1 LSVKRALK
9 NRQWK
14 VLMVVA
20 TMVFSALQA
29 AEPEVFAA
37 ELEPLSAKG
46 VFAFYYAPQL
56 TPEDL
61 NWAKRFKTFVSGAV
75 LPASQIRELKRS
87 GLKLFFYEWI
97 TGFYLAKD
105 GEKSTNNSWEASV
118 KKDKPEWL
126 LNPQRPDPG
135 PDGQHRAY
143 YYDPFH
149 PELRL
154 AWAKR
159 LAQTLQDSGY
169 DGVFFDLVGSGSVPR
184 DLLKIYDERHADISY
199 DQAMAGFLRSLKR
212 LRPEALLFTNQGY
225 RIPDSYLAGA
235 DYDLSESL
243 MTSYAW
249 GEQVRIYVEGEG
261 LVEKQESFYRP
272 WEELKQHTE
281 SIAADI
287 RRENPELQIYHLNYV
302 NPLYAPTGRT
312 ETIEGREYPV
322 FRMDIDRPAI
332 YFGYVAAKLWGHE
345 SYSPAPQAM
354 RFGQDDI
361 YFVDLGAPL
370 GDRYEE
376 RDGLV
381 VRYYEKGV
389 VVLNP
394 SGQKQSLDLASR
406 WIPPGVD
413 KLFDCYAGKIQQ
425 GFTVTLNPT
434 VSPASGRTYPAGR
447 VYLYRTP

>member
-1 LSVKRALK
+1 MTVI
-9 NRQWK
+9 
-14 VLMVVA
+14 
-20 TMVFSALQA
+20 SALRA
-29 AEPEVFAA
+29 AECEVFA
-37 ELEPLSAKG
+37 SAVEAAPSKG
-46 VFAFYYAPQL
+46 VFAFYYASQL
-56 TPEDL
+56 TPEEL
-61 NWAKRFKTFVSGAV
+61 SWAKRFNLFVSGAV
-75 LPASQIRELKRS
+75 LPASQIQELKRA
-87 GLKLFFYEWI
+87 GTKLFLYEWI

-105 GEKSTNNSWEASV
+105 GADSTNNAWEPSV
-118 KKDKPEWL
+118 KKTKPQWL
-126 LNPQRPDPG
+126 LNPERPDPG
-135 PDGQHRAY
+135 PDGQNRAY
-143 YYDPFH
+143 YYDPSH
-149 PELRL
+149 PELRFG
-154 AWAKR
+154 WAKR
-159 LAQTLQDSGY
+159 LAQALHDSGY
-169 DGVFFDLVGSGSVPR
+169 DGVFFDLVGSPSVPR

-199 DQAMAGFLRSLKR
+199 DQALAGFLRSLKR
-212 LRPEALLFTNQGY
+212 LRPEALLFANQGY
-225 RIPDSYLAGA
+225 RIPESYLPSA

-249 GEQVRIYVEGEG
+249 GEHVRIYVDGEG

-272 WEELKQHTE
+272 WEELKRHVELIT
-281 SIAADI
+281 ADI
-287 RRENPELQIYHLNYV
+287 RRENPELKIYHLNYV

-322 FRMDIDRPAI
+322 FRMETDRPAI

-361 YFVDLGAPL
+361 YFVELGKPL

-389 VVLNP
+389 VALNP
-394 SGQKQSLDLASR
+394 SGQKQSSDLASR
-406 WIPPGVD
+406 LIPPAVD
-413 KLFDCYAGKIQQ
+413 RLFDCYAGNIQQ
-425 GFTVTLNPT
+425 GFRVTLEPT